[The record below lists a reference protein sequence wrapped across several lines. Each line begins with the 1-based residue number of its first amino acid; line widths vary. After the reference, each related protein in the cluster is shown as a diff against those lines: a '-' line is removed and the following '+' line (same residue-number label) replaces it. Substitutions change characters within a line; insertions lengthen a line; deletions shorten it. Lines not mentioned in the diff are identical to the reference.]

1 MSLFVKVLKPNL
13 WNDFQA
19 YFDYQGKSS
28 GCWCMNH
35 RLPIGLNFEGE
46 AAKLA
51 MQQLVE
57 SGRVYGLLAYKEGD
71 PIPVGWCS
79 LDRRKTLPGH
89 DCIAED
95 IACDHNIWS
104 LHCVTS
110 RSDYKNKGVEELL
123 STEALKLAEKM
134 KAIAVEAYPE
144 PASLVGQEFKT
155 WNVFNGYQSHFEQL
169 GFEKIPKNFGDQEKL
184 FYPMKKIIRKF

>member
-1 MSLFVKVLKPNL
+1 MKFYVKELKPDL

-19 YFDYQGKSS
+19 YFDFKGKSS

-35 RLPIGLNFEGE
+35 RLPIGLNFEGD

-57 SGRVYGLLAYKEGD
+57 SGRVYGVLAYCEND
-71 PIPVGWCS
+71 PIPVGWCA

-95 IACDHNIWS
+95 IACDKNIWS
-104 LHCVTS
+104 IHCVTS
-110 RSDYKNKGVEELL
+110 RADFKNQGVEELL
-123 STEALKLAEKM
+123 STEALKLAESL
-134 KAIAVEAYPE
+134 KARIVEAYPE
-144 PASLVGQEFKT
+144 PGSKSGQSFQT
-155 WNVFNGYQSHFEQL
+155 WNVFNGYQSHFATL
-169 GFEKIPKNFGDQEKL
+169 GFEKIPKSFGDHEQ
-184 FYPMKKIIRKF
+184 FFSPMQKIIK